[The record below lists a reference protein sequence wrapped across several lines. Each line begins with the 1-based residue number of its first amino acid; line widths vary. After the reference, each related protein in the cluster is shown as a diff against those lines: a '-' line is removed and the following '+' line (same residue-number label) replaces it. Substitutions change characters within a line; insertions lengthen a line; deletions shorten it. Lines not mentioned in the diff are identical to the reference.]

1 MLQELGWDMQESHRR
16 PKLGQ
21 WPSSALVSEIREN
34 RVRNAMQ
41 VTKCFVGDETGL
53 TKQGGMSLQ

>member
-1 MLQELGWDMQESHRR
+1 MQESHRR

-21 WPSSALVSEIREN
+21 RPSSALVSEIREN